1 VSLFNQGPLLAGG
14 PAELF
19 AASRVAYLGTVF
31 PDGSPHVVPVS
42 PVLDLDRIVFATDFE
57 TVKVRNIRERPDVS
71 LAVDEYHEDWDLLRA
86 VLVFGSAQIIE
97 AGYEWERIKNL
108 LEDKYPQYP
117 EKAPMEAGTTAMID
131 VRVDRIVTWG
141 F

>member
-1 VSLFNQGPLLAGG
+1 MSLFGQGPLLAGG

-19 AASRVAYLGTVF
+19 SAARVVYLGTTL
-31 PDGSPHVVPVS
+31 PDGTPHVVPIS
-42 PVLDLDRIVFATDFE
+42 PVLDLDRIVFASDFD
-57 TVKVRNIRERPDVS
+57 TVKVRNIRESPQVS

-86 VLVFGSAQIIE
+86 VVVFGPAQIID

-108 LEDKYPQYP
+108 LEEKYPQYP
-117 EKAPMEAGTTAMID
+117 DQAPMEAGTTAMVD